1 MNNHE
6 TVHIYASGKH
16 NFEENPMLNT
26 FNLIATTF
34 RYREFDAIDEI
45 LDLLD
50 DLGDADAFF
59 EVTNISG
66 LITGTT
72 SLDPFQVIEKFQDIV
87 RSEDWRFRYVLRV
100 IPIESVT
107 NSNPAEIAMAAIDL
121 SKRKISSSDS
131 FKLSVEKRHNSSLR
145 SLEIIGAIAKEIDS
159 PVNLDAPKWII
170 LIEILGNI
178 TGIAV
183 LQHDQIFN
191 STLEKREIGT
201 NSDK

>member
-1 MNNHE
+1 M
-6 TVHIYASGKH
+6 
-16 NFEENPMLNT
+16 
-26 FNLIATTF
+26 
-34 RYREFDAIDEI
+34 
-45 LDLLD
+45 
-50 DLGDADAFF
+50 
-59 EVTNISG
+59 
-66 LITGTT
+66 
-72 SLDPFQVIEKFQDIV
+72 
-87 RSEDWRFRYVLRV
+87 RV

-159 PVNLDAPKWII
+159 PVNLDAPRWII
-170 LIEILGNI
+170 LIEILGNV